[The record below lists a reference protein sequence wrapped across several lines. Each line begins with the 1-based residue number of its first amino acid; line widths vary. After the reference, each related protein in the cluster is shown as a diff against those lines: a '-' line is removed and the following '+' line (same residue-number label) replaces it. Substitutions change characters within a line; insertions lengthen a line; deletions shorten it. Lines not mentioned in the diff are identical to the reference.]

1 MVAALLIAALVV
13 TALLVAA
20 SLRLESVVSTLLATY
35 LTLAGGAVLLALLLS
50 PFRAVSQAGLGVA
63 EGIILAVASVVW
75 WSRGRPSVF
84 RGTWPRVR
92 ALAADPLVAAFL
104 VVVGIALAYELML
117 ALTVPPNNFDSL
129 LYHLARAAA
138 WTEHRSYTWI
148 ADAPV
153 QPMNEFQPVAEQQN
167 LYLFA
172 ATGGAALYAMPQYV
186 AELAILVGI
195 FGCAR
200 RLGFGLRG
208 AACSAL
214 LFATF
219 SSVALEATTAQN
231 DLVAAAFALVA
242 AYFLLS
248 SRATEFALA
257 GAAVGVGVGV
267 KLTVA
272 LVLPVL
278 ALLALRRGPRRF
290 GTFAA
295 GAAAGFALIG
305 MWGYVLNVIH
315 TGHVLGHGGG
325 RVEWQ
330 SSPAWPSTFVTA
342 LHLAYRMFDLSAVS
356 YRLAYILAGAGAG
369 VALLVIALRRVSWRE
384 EALVGLPFLA
394 PALMVAGADAV
405 AGIAH
410 GFGYSFY
417 DAVFG
422 SGPNHSANEDTSAF
436 GPLGAMVVLGAPA
449 AAVVRTDG
457 RRRLLAVAPIVF
469 VLLLVLDSKYNPWL
483 TRFLLVPGA
492 LATPLAAGVL
502 RRRWLGWG
510 TLVVAAIVV

>member
-1 MVAALLIAALVV
+1 
-13 TALLVAA
+13 
-20 SLRLESVVSTLLATY
+20 
-35 LTLAGGAVLLALLLS
+35 
-50 PFRAVSQAGLGVA
+50 
-63 EGIILAVASVVW
+63 
-75 WSRGRPSVF
+75 
-84 RGTWPRVR
+84 
-92 ALAADPLVAAFL
+92 
-104 VVVGIALAYELML
+104 
-117 ALTVPPNNFDSL
+117 
-129 LYHLARAAA
+129 
-138 WTEHRSYTWI
+138 
-148 ADAPV
+148 
-153 QPMNEFQPVAEQQN
+153 
-167 LYLFA
+167 
-172 ATGGAALYAMPQYV
+172 AMPQYV

-502 RRRWLGWG
+502 RRRWLAWG
-510 TLVVAAIVV
+510 TLVVAAIVVGLTLTHDRRKPLESPHGPPWELTRSTAMKPQGKDVLSGVVADYDRAVPAHACVGAVLGPTDPSYVLFGRNLDHRVFFFAGDEHFVIKTRLLHLFYVVVSRRVPTTAADELAAAGWTRHLIGPWWWVFRLPEPGAVTGDCA